1 MQQPKREERQAR
13 LEKKIASRT
22 EKLARRPGAKRA
34 IKRVQALKSQ
44 EEWANRHHLDEYK
57 YALGLFD
64 PKSGICKRI
73 PNPLPVPTAVATL
86 QGMTTLTIANGTC
99 GLYLDPWATGNMLY
113 VSVAP
118 TTESGTLSWSVANP
132 FTIMTGANVKCY
144 RVVSA
149 WMGVADMT
157 PALTKTG
164 VISSGSVS
172 VRQLSSG
179 ATADTIRDSYWVNSV
194 PNATSNKYTGG
205 VYIPTDPSCS
215 VFNTIPPLEYLVP
228 TVFVSA
234 LTAGCTLSIQYVVN
248 YEFVPAGNQTDLLS
262 TAIGPIGDIS
272 KALAHAG
279 EIRNVL
285 KEAKALHNSG
295 FPSNVMGKIMSGLGA
310 VGGVAATLGSVL
322 SKI

>member
-13 LEKKIASRT
+13 LEKKIASKT
-22 EKLARRPGAKRA
+22 EKLARKPGAKRA
-34 IKRVQALKSQ
+34 IKRVQALRSQ
-44 EEWANRHHLDEYK
+44 DDWSTRHHLDEYK

-86 QGMTTLTIANGTC
+86 QGMTTVTVANGTC
-99 GLYLDPWATGNMLY
+99 ALFLDPWASGNILY
-113 VSVAP
+113 VSSAP
-118 TTESGTLSWSVANP
+118 TTENSVLAWGTAAPN
-132 FTIMTGANVKCY
+132 TIMTGTNVKVY

-157 PALTKTG
+157 PALSKTG
-164 VISSGSVS
+164 IISSGSVS
-172 VRQLSSG
+172 IRQLGSGGSS
-179 ATADTIRDSYWVNSV
+179 DTIRDSYWVNSV
-194 PNATSNKYTGG
+194 PNATSSKYVGG

-215 VFNTIPPLEYLVP
+215 VFQTTPPTEYLVP

-248 YEFVPAGNQTDLLS
+248 YEYVPAGNQTDLLS
-262 TAIGPIGDIS
+262 TAIGPVGDIS

-285 KEAKALHNSG
+285 KEAKALHSSG
-295 FPSNVMGKIMSGLGA
+295 FPSNLMGKIMSGLGA